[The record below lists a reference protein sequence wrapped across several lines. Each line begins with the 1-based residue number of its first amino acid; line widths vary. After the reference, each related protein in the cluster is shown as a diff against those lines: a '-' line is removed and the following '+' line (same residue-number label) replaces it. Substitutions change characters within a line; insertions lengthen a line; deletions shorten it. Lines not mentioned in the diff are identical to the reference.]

1 MAIKG
6 ILFDFNGTLFF
17 DSEYHARAFE
27 LCCEKYGMPVF
38 DRQFMIN
45 NIFGRTNAEICMS
58 HYIPNA
64 TEAQIEE
71 FGKYKE
77 KLYTDACI
85 DNPTHLHLCEGVTEM
100 LDYLKKNSI
109 PYCIATGSPLEN
121 VEFYFEHLGLGK
133 WFTMDNLV
141 YCDGSFA
148 GKPAP
153 DIYLLAAKRLGLD
166 TSECA
171 IFEDGTSGILAARAA
186 GAGKVIAVWEQG
198 LPSPLNDKAQVD
210 GVYHDFSE
218 WKKIFAELGLINR
231 SNNHSVSLR

>member
-171 IFEDGTSGILAARAA
+171 IFEDGTSGIQAAHDAGCGGIVAVYEKKYELPDSTKAMVDIICHDLTDWRSILA
-186 GAGKVIAVWEQG
+186 KYG
-198 LPSPLNDKAQVD
+198 L
-210 GVYHDFSE
+210 
-218 WKKIFAELGLINR
+218 
-231 SNNHSVSLR
+231 